1 MSKVKTIN
9 KGGNPYE
16 NAAQFRTELPQAL
29 KLMRKHFNNTFEKV
43 SRKNIFLVDN
53 GNDTPFYVWIVS
65 APSNL
70 KFESVIRGI
79 MKEHGSY
86 PLYVFFTRDV
96 KEYPNTAGNTYWSK
110 IKSVFKTDTLVLTE
124 CTDGYYLWDKVAGFN
139 IAIHAKTEQEALID
153 GLKYYQT
160 YHSKLKKDYKELN
173 DKVES
178 FLCQFD
184 REED

>member
-1 MSKVKTIN
+1 MGKAI
-9 KGGNPYE
+9 
-16 NAAQFRTELPQAL
+16 
-29 KLMRKHFNNTFEKV
+29 
-43 SRKNIFLVDN
+43 KN
-53 GNDTPFYVWIVS
+53 
-65 APSNL
+65 
-70 KFESVIRGI
+70 
-79 MKEHGSY
+79 
-86 PLYVFFTRDV
+86 
-96 KEYPNTAGNTYWSK
+96 
-110 IKSVFKTDTLVLTE
+110 VFKTDTLVLTE

-160 YHSKLKKDYKELN
+160 SHHKLKKDYKELN